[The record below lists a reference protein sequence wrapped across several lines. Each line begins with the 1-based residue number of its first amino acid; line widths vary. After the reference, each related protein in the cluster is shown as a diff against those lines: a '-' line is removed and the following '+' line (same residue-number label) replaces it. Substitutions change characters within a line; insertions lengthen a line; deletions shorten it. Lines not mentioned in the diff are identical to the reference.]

1 MNLSIEWSIFMLMKP
16 KELIK
21 LLKKNGFIEKSQ
33 NGSHLKL
40 FNPNTKVTLLVP
52 VHAREMKIGLQQKL
66 LKQAGIH

>member
-1 MNLSIEWSIFMLMKP
+1 MLMKP